1 MDVVRDLEFLS
12 KDVENQEIIASC
24 KENLQKFIAG
34 NESSTEFFSK
44 FVKDAYLVLIDTAM
58 SFFELEKFDL
68 ELKMKILHFL
78 RLLSRDKQLVL
89 SMKDLNRC
97 IVCFARCIDRAY
109 LSDPDKS
116 CAIEALK
123 CLLNW
128 TYHSKP
134 VRDCLLNYNT
144 TQSFVKFLSKS
155 KDNLD
160 DFLHFQLRMIFL
172 MSAHENEF
180 RVSMVKL
187 EVLQTLDSILKLV
200 LPSLENENK

>member
-1 MDVVRDLEFLS
+1 MDIVRDFELLS
-12 KDVENQEIIASC
+12 KDVGNQETIALC
-24 KENLQKFIAG
+24 KKNLQKFISG
-34 NESSTEFFSK
+34 NESSTEFHSTFI
-44 FVKDAYLVLIDTAM
+44 KDAYLVLIDM
-58 SFFELEKFDL
+58 SMNFLELEKIDL
-68 ELKMKILHFL
+68 DLKIKMLHFL

-89 SMKDLNRC
+89 SMKDLNHC
-97 IVCFARCIDRAY
+97 IVCFARCIDRAF
-109 LSDPDKS
+109 LSDEDKN

-187 EVLQTLDSILKLV
+187 EVLKTLDSILKLV
-200 LPSLENENK
+200 LSALENENK